1 MSHFKLPNQIFTFG
15 MDAQEIT
22 IYAYLCSLPGIR
34 QTLDGCSAVSVK
46 QSTIAHQCGI
56 KSVRT
61 VARVIDSLQEKGLA
75 EAIGR
80 SRKANRHRGS
90 YTYAVRHLSTDAG
103 YFFVDRHIFG
113 RLVPRQ
119 MLIYLFLCKS
129 FSYELNICW
138 NSFNDIAAQTGMK
151 REMVIQTINEL
162 VEMHLIVRMRRKAR
176 TSSRLFIDN
185 HYQIVF
191 FRHGRI
197 RKKRNV
203 RSYRNYDRTGCEMHC
218 KSLSVHNHHITFSSE
233 CQAVSAQF
241 CKARGSPS
249 DATHLSVPKNL
260 PTEKKKSEL

>member
-1 MSHFKLPNQIFTFG
+1 MSHFKLPNRIFTLG

-22 IYAYLCSLPGIR
+22 VYTYLCSLPGIR
-34 QTLDGCSAVSVK
+34 QTLDGCTAVSVK

-61 VARVIDSLQEKGLA
+61 VARVIDRLQEKELA
-75 EAIGR
+75 EPMGR
-80 SRKANRHRGS
+80 SMKVNRHRGS
-90 YTYAVRHLSTDAG
+90 YSYAVRHLSTDAG
-103 YFFVDRHIFG
+103 YFYVDRHIFG

-162 VEMHLIVRMRRKAR
+162 AEMHLIVRMRRKAR

-191 FRHGRI
+191 FRRGRI

-203 RSYRNYDRTGCEMHC
+203 RPYRNYDRTGCEMHS
-218 KSLSVHNHHITFSSE
+218 KSHFVHLYHSTFLPK
-233 CQAVSAQF
+233 CQAVSQPSF
-241 CKARGSPS
+241 WSRGSPS